1 MILDLL
7 RGIYYIGGVAA
18 IFVAIF
24 ILRKKV
30 IKLMD
35 ENDELRIKISTKS
48 KESGSDDEHYNQS
61 SVEKLNDS
69 SFPIIGLI
77 AVTRTPF
84 GSNAWKWF
92 SKHQYGFV
100 LIPELISTLDYAV
113 DINKHLIRPCRFYYF
128 VPDGDERSYR
138 YSKRVQTIGGSL
150 TLSCIP
156 VVEVWTDRTLCA
168 AEQYSDLFE
177 KMMIDPLHILSNNP
191 FSELDKIYKV
201 IRGEFISILSVA
213 CLVHPYYRDVN
224 VKSHIS
230 QEIPEEVRRESV
242 VQEKEEKKSK
252 AYIIPMDSGLQQ
264 LFENGSL
271 KTKIADTEN
280 DMIGDVIDNVTLIRN
295 DADPNTVIVLKDDKE

>member
-35 ENDELRIKISTKS
+35 EDDELRIKISTEQNS
-48 KESGSDDEHYNQS
+48 SESDDKHNQS
-61 SVEKLNDS
+61 NVEQINNS
-69 SFPIIGLI
+69 TPQVIGLI

-84 GSNAWKWF
+84 GWNAWKWF
-92 SKHQYGFV
+92 SDHQYGFV
-100 LIPELISTLDYAV
+100 LIPELINKLHYAI
-113 DINKHLIRPCRFYYF
+113 DTNRHQIKQCQFYYY
-128 VPDGDERSYR
+128 VPVGDKHSCR
-138 YSKRVQTIGGSL
+138 YSKRAQTIGGSL

-156 VVEVWTDRTLCA
+156 VVEVWTDRTLYA
-168 AEQYSDLFE
+168 AEQYADLFE
-177 KMMIDPLHILSNNP
+177 KMMIDPLHILLSDP
-191 FSELDKIYKV
+191 FPELDRLYKT
-201 IRGEFISILSVA
+201 IRERFSSTMSA
-213 CLVHPYYRDVN
+213 TCLVHPSYRDVN
-224 VKSHIS
+224 LESHIS
-230 QEIPEEVRRESV
+230 QEILEEAWREPV

>member
-35 ENDELRIKISTKS
+35 ENDELRTKISTEPREQEPNKQINNS
-48 KESGSDDEHYNQS
+48 TPP
-61 SVEKLNDS
+61 V
-69 SFPIIGLI
+69 IGLI

-84 GSNAWKWF
+84 GWNAWKWF
-92 SKHQYGFV
+92 SDRQYGFV
-100 LIPELISTLDYAV
+100 LIPELIKTLYYA
-113 DINKHLIRPCRFYYF
+113 INTNRGQIKQCQFYYYIP
-128 VPDGDERSYR
+128 VGDKHSCQ
-138 YSKRVQTIGGSL
+138 YSKRTQTIGGSL
-150 TLSCIP
+150 TFSCIP
-156 VVEVWTDRTLCA
+156 VTEVWTDRTLYA
-168 AEQYSDLFE
+168 AEQYADLFE

-191 FSELDKIYKV
+191 FPELDGLYRT
-201 IRGEFISILSVA
+201 IRERFNSTVSA
-213 CLVHPYYRDVN
+213 TCLVYPCYRDVDIR
-224 VKSHIS
+224 SHIS
-230 QEIPEEVRRESV
+230 QEILEEAWRGPV

-252 AYIIPMDSGLQQ
+252 AYIIPMDNGLQQ

-271 KTKIADTEN
+271 KTKIADIEN

-295 DADPNTVIVLKDDKE
+295 DVDPNTVIVLKDDKE